1 MWAFK
6 ASKRD
11 TFKVIPP
18 EWTVTTMDELG
29 SVDGMWM

>member
-1 MWAFK
+1 MWAFM

-11 TFKVIPP
+11 TLPP
-18 EWTVTTMDELG
+18 EWTVSTMDELG